1 MNSNPYRSHPV
12 AAALAAAFVTAA
24 LMASVVESFE
34 PAKLLRFYERDT
46 HGDIVALERRTD
58 GTGSGAA

>member
-1 MNSNPYRSHPV
+1 MSNPYRSHPV

-34 PAKLLRFYERDT
+34 PAKLLRFYERDAN
-46 HGDIVALERRTD
+46 GDIVALDRRVD
-58 GTGSGAA
+58 EAGAHA

>member
-1 MNSNPYRSHPV
+1 VKTNPYRSHPV

-46 HGDIVALERRTD
+46 NGNIVALERRAD
-58 GTGSGAA
+58 ETGSRPA